1 MGNQRQSRLSEYY
14 QFAVTM
20 TTVQSTPLQVTFES
34 SPAGGIQY
42 MKRRMKETVQN
53 IHDKIERA
61 EHMEQE
67 TVRLKEEYR
76 KNIIRQNKMRRIIY
90 EDEERLEVLERNKKE
105 LERRVY
111 EKEEYL
117 RELLKFKTGDSIEE
131 AKKADQKLAD
141 MKDLYRENYDKFQK
155 GRQRKISLEQRQ
167 EMMDIRERAV
177 SSKLNA
183 LTCELHHLK
192 LGKEAKAQESL
203 KTAENAVYNTSEYEK
218 LEANM
223 DVMRKRTMSASQR
236 VNFLTMQV
244 SNKETEIRSM
254 RFNRLEMESTIKSIL
269 RKVQEQ
275 YKRSQE
281 KAA

>member
-1 MGNQRQSRLSEYY
+1 
-14 QFAVTM
+14 
-20 TTVQSTPLQVTFES
+20 
-34 SPAGGIQY
+34 

-61 EHMEQE
+61 EQMEQE

-192 LGKEAKAQESL
+192 LGKEAKTQESL

-281 KAA
+281 KAAEEE